1 MTTKR
6 EAYLRGVMFM
16 VLGSLCLGLFGV
28 FSRNGVELS
37 SLSTAV
43 FARFFL
49 PGVIGIIPWVFI
61 LSLKGNY
68 SWAKPFHGPLYIPC
82 LRAIVVVGAHYA
94 FFACVTR
101 MPLVDAVLLFNTAPL
116 FIPIIERVFFKQSTS
131 LRVRLC
137 LTVAF
142 VGVAFI
148 MKPTSGLINPYA
160 LLGLCAGAGLA
171 ISQICLLKGTRYYS
185 MFENMLHLYLF
196 SSVVALVPLFFFG
209 PGLIVVGQEFA
220 GGAFLIAFS
229 ALAISSLGNQFFRTL
244 ALGCVDQAGVLAPY
258 MYLSV
263 VFSGVLGWLLWGQVP
278 DTWSVIGIAL
288 VLAQGLFLMVPP
300 RVWLGVRSFTG
311 IFR

>member
-1 MTTKR
+1 MTIQR
-6 EAYLRGVMFM
+6 EAYLRGVFFM

-37 SLSTAV
+37 SLGTAV

-49 PGVIGIIPWVFI
+49 PGIIGIIPWIII
-61 LSLKGNY
+61 LSLRGNY
-68 SWAKPFHGPLYIPC
+68 SWAKPLHGPLYIPL
-82 LRAIVVVGAHYA
+82 LRATVVVGAHYA

-116 FIPIIERVFFKQSTS
+116 FIPIIERIVFKQRTGM
-131 LRVRLC
+131 RVRLC
-137 LTVAF
+137 LMVAF

-171 ISQICLLKGTRYYS
+171 VSQICLLKGTRYYS

-220 GGAFLIAFS
+220 GFAFLIAFS
-229 ALAISSLGNQFFRTL
+229 ALAVSSLGNQFFRTL

-263 VFSGVLGWLLWGQVP
+263 VFSGVLGWVLWGQVP
-278 DTWSVIGIAL
+278 DKWSVIGIAL

-300 RVWLGVRSFTG
+300 RVWLGMRSLTG
-311 IFR
+311 VFR